1 MAPAISSPAYPL
13 VSAVIP
19 TRDRADL
26 LTSAVASALQQTW
39 PNLEV
44 VVVIDG
50 QDPAT
55 EARLAGFADRR
66 VRVVTLSENC
76 GAAEA
81 RNAGV
86 RAAKGEWIAFLDD
99 DDEWLPGKIA
109 RQMGAARTLPDWFPV
124 ISSRV
129 IARSPSSTRILPVK
143 PYEAPQAIADYLFC
157 RSGLRKPGGVMQCS
171 TLLAPREL
179 LLAIPFESGLPMHQ
193 DWDWLIRVASHQG
206 VGLTML
212 REPLSIWRVE
222 DNRATVGRT
231 PDWQFSLAW
240 IRSLRPLISR
250 RAYCWFIAV
259 ECAWRVQACHAG
271 FFARLLLLRAFLSEG
286 RPEFRSLLSF
296 LLFSFIPRRLRQ
308 SMRKGTLPLGTAPI
322 STHGLHLVY
331 SRRPVYPVF
340 RNSSR

>member
-1 MAPAISSPAYPL
+1 MG
-13 VSAVIP
+13 
-19 TRDRADL
+19 
-26 LTSAVASALQQTW
+26 AVASALQQTW
-39 PNLEV
+39 PNLEI

-50 QDPAT
+50 ADPAT
-55 EARLAGFADRR
+55 ATRLAGFADRR
-66 VRVVTLSENC
+66 MRVVTLSQNC

-109 RQMGAARTLPDWFPV
+109 HQMRAARTLPDWFPV

-129 IARSPSSTRILPVK
+129 IARSPSTSRILPVK
-143 PYEAPQAIADYLFC
+143 PYEAQQAIADFLFC

-179 LLAIPFESGLPMHQ
+179 LLAIPFQSGLPMHQ
-193 DWDWLIRVASHQG
+193 DWDWLIRVASHKG

-212 REPLSIWRVE
+212 REPLAIWRVE

-250 RAYCWFIAV
+250 RAYSWFIAV

-271 FFARLLLLRAFLSEG
+271 FFAWLLLLRAFLSEG
-286 RPEFRSLLSF
+286 QPGFRSFLSF

-308 SMRKGTLPLGTAPI
+308 SMRKGILRHGTAPG
-322 STHGLHLVY
+322 STHGLHLVH

-340 RNSSR
+340 RKSSR